1 MKKER
6 NQNIYEK
13 VFILK
18 KKFNTVVYSLLAIFV
33 LAVFAIIPKI
43 HLNGKEVTEIIYTNN
58 YKEAGVKAYFL
69 GKDITRNIKIKSN
82 VKNKK
87 IGTYEVVYYL
97 DDFFIPI
104 SKKRTVKIIDKEKP
118 ELSLKGEKKVFLC
131 PGREYQEDG
140 FSATDGYDGDITKNV
155 KTIKEKDRIIYIV
168 KDSSNNEKRAI
179 REIIYKD
186 KEKPSIQFNGLNEIN
201 IALGTS
207 FQDPGYSASDNCD
220 GDITKSVKISGNV
233 DTNKEGT
240 YTLTYKVTDLMGNST
255 EINRKINVYKNIT
268 PNPGVQK
275 PGVVYL
281 TFDDGPKEG
290 TTNIILDILKEE
302 NVKATFFVTNK
313 GPDELIKRAAEE
325 GHTVGLHTASH
336 DYANLYSSTEA
347 YFNDLYAVES
357 RVKRVTGFDSK
368 IIRFPGGSSNTVS
381 RRYSKGIM
389 SFLTN
394 EVLRRGYRYYD
405 WNISSG
411 DAGETTD
418 PNMVY
423 QNVISRLSHERPNI
437 VLMHD
442 IKTYT
447 RDALKNIIKYGK
459 ENGYTFEA
467 ITTDTEMVTQR
478 VNN

>member
-1 MKKER
+1 MEKKKSK
-6 NQNIYEK
+6 NIYEK
-13 VFILK
+13 AFIIQKNFNRAIYSIILVFILA
-18 KKFNTVVYSLLAIFV
+18 FLIV
-33 LAVFAIIPKI
+33 IPKI
-43 HLNGKEVTEIIYTNN
+43 HINGKEVVEIVFSTKYT
-58 YKEAGVKAYFL
+58 EAGVKASFL
-69 GKDITRNIKIKSN
+69 GKDITKNIKIKSN
-82 VKNKK
+82 IKENK
-87 IGTYEVVYYL
+87 IGTYEVTYYL
-97 DDFFIPI
+97 DDFIIPI
-104 SKKRTVKIIDKEKP
+104 SKKRIVKIIDKEKP
-118 ELSLKGEKKVFLC
+118 KLSIKGDKTIYLC
-131 PGREYQEDG
+131 PGKEYVEDG
-140 FSATDGYDGDITKNV
+140 FNAIDDYDGDITKKV
-155 KTIKEKDRIIYIV
+155 KVTKEKDKIIYTV
-168 KDSSNNEKRAI
+168 KDSSNNKKTITRK
-179 REIIYKD
+179 IIYKD
-186 KEKPSIQFNGLNEIN
+186 NEKPNIQFNGLNEIN
-201 IALGTS
+201 IELGS
-207 FQDPGYSASDNCD
+207 NFQDPGYSAYDNCD
-220 GDITKSVKISGNV
+220 GDITKKVEIIGNV

-240 YTLTYKVTDLMGNST
+240 YTLTYVVTDLIGNKT
-255 EINRKINVYKNIT
+255 KLERKINVYKNLT
-268 PNPGVQK
+268 PNNGVQK
-275 PGVVYL
+275 PGVIYL

-313 GPDELIKRAAEE
+313 GPDELIKRAAIE

-336 DYANLYSSTEA
+336 DYANIYSSTEA
-347 YFNDLYAVES
+347 YFNDLLTVEN

-411 DAGETTD
+411 DAGSTTD
-418 PNMVY
+418 PNQVY
-423 QNVISRLSHERPNI
+423 LNVISSLSHERPNI

-447 RDALKNIIKYGK
+447 RDALKNIIRYGK
-459 ENGYTFEA
+459 DNGYTFEA